1 MLCDLL
7 MIHPS
12 GVLRSRCRHG
22 VLFAWVN
29 LLRFRLRCTEGS
41 RVEEHRILS
50 CSANSPRMLRGS
62 ARRAKNVCKEE
73 QKVASIDQKH
83 KKPFAKTIVITHSFS
98 GDVVLLTE

>member
-41 RVEEHRILS
+41 RVEEHRIF
-50 CSANSPRMLRGS
+50 
-62 ARRAKNVCKEE
+62 K
-73 QKVASIDQKH
+73 
-83 KKPFAKTIVITHSFS
+83 
-98 GDVVLLTE
+98 LLG